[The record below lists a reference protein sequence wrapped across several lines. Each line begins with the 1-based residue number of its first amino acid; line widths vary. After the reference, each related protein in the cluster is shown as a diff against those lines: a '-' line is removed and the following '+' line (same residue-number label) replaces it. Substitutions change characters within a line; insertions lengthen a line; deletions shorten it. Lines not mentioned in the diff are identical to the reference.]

1 MKIELTILKNLVH
14 NEDFARKTLPFL
26 KEEYFSDSSERV
38 VYKRIAEFMN
48 KYNSRP
54 TREAIGIEI
63 ESSSHLSE
71 EEHRRSMDLVR
82 NLVEPE
88 PVTMDWL
95 LESTE
100 AFCQERAVFNAV
112 MDSIAILDGKDQNRT
127 KNSIP
132 EILSEALGV
141 SFDSHIGHD
150 FIEDFESRYD
160 FYHRVEEKI
169 AFDLEFFNKI
179 TRGGLSRKSLNIIL
193 AGTGVGKTLAMCHFA
208 AANLALGKNVLYIT
222 MEMAEEKIAERID
235 ANLLNIASE
244 DLQQLPREL
253 YENKIARL
261 KAKTQGKLII
271 KEYPTASAH
280 AGHIRHLLNELNLKR
295 NFVPDIIYIDYLNI
309 CCSSR
314 IKAGSNVNSYSY
326 IKSIAEELRGLA
338 VERNL
343 PIVSATQTTRSGYSN
358 SDPGLE
364 DTSESFGL
372 PATADFMIALVRDED
387 MDSRGQLLV
396 KQLKNRYSDPANH
409 KRFFV
414 GVDRVKMRLYDLEE
428 SAQEGLID
436 DSRGGKTKRSEA
448 VMDNTKF
455 GMEDRERNKPKAKFN
470 NFKFS

>member
-1 MKIELTILKNLVH
+1 MKIELTILKNLIH

-26 KEEYFSDSSERV
+26 KEDYFSDSSERQV
-38 VYKRIAEFMN
+38 FKRISDFMT

-63 ESSSHLSE
+63 ESSSNLSE
-71 EEHRRSMDLVR
+71 EEHKRSMELVR

-100 AFCQERAVFNAV
+100 SFCQERAVYNAV
-112 MDSIAILDGKDQNRT
+112 MDSISILDGKDKNRT

-150 FIEDFESRYD
+150 FIEDFENRYD
-160 FYHRVEEKI
+160 YYHRVEEKLP
-169 AFDLEFFNKI
+169 FDLELMNKI

-208 AANLALGKNVLYIT
+208 AANLAMGKNVLYIT

-235 ANLLNIASE
+235 VNLLNIASE
-244 DLQQLPREL
+244 DIQKLPREL

-261 KAKTQGKLII
+261 KAKTTGKLII

-280 AGHIRHLLNELNLKR
+280 AGHFRHVLNELNLKR

-314 IKAGSNVNSYSY
+314 VKAGANVNSYTY

-343 PIVSATQTTRSGYSN
+343 PIVSATQTTRSGYTN

-372 PATADFMIALVRDED
+372 PATADFMIALVRSED
-387 MDSRGQLLV
+387 MDERGQLMV
-396 KQLKNRYSDPANH
+396 KQLKNRYSDPADLR
-409 KRFFV
+409 KFV
-414 GVDRVKMRLYDLEE
+414 VGIDRIKMRLFDVEDT
-428 SAQEGLID
+428 AQDDLID
-436 DSRGGKTKRSEA
+436 DSRGGKTKRSES

-455 GMEDRERNKPKAKFN
+455 GMEDRERNKPKPNFN
-470 NFKFS
+470 KFKF

>member
-1 MKIELTILKNLVH
+1 
-14 NEDFARKTLPFL
+14 
-26 KEEYFSDSSERV
+26 
-38 VYKRIAEFMN
+38 
-48 KYNSRP
+48 
-54 TREAIGIEI
+54 
-63 ESSSHLSE
+63 
-71 EEHRRSMDLVR
+71 
-82 NLVEPE
+82 
-88 PVTMDWL
+88 
-95 LESTE
+95 
-100 AFCQERAVFNAV
+100 
-112 MDSIAILDGKDQNRT
+112 MDSISILDGKDKNRT

-132 EILSEALGV
+132 DILSEALGV

-150 FIEDFESRYD
+150 FIDDFAERYD
-160 FYHRVEEKI
+160 YYHRVEEKMP
-169 AFDLEFFNKI
+169 FDLELMNKI

-208 AANLALGKNVLYIT
+208 AANLAMGKNVLYIT

-244 DLQQLPREL
+244 DIKQLPKEL
-253 YENKIARL
+253 YQNKIARL
-261 KAKTQGKLII
+261 KAKTTGKLII

-280 AGHIRHLLNELNLKR
+280 AGHFRHVLNELNLKR

-314 IKAGSNVNSYSY
+314 VKAGSNVNSYTY
-326 IKSIAEELRGLA
+326 IKAIAEELRGLA

-358 SDPGLE
+358 NDPGLE

-387 MDSRGQLLV
+387 MDERGQLLV
-396 KQLKNRYSDPANH
+396 KQLKNRYSDPSEY

-414 GVDRVKMRLYDLEE
+414 GVDRVKMRLFDLEDT
-428 SAQEGLID
+428 AQDGLID
-436 DSRGGKTKRSEA
+436 DSRGGKTKRAES

-455 GMEDRERNKPKAKFN
+455 GMEDRERSKPKSKFSS
-470 NFKFS
+470 FKF

>member
-38 VYKRIAEFMN
+38 VFKRITEFMT

-63 ESSSHLSE
+63 ESSTNLGE
-71 EEHRRSMDLVR
+71 EEHKRSMDLVR

-88 PVTMDWL
+88 PVTINWL

-100 AFCQERAVFNAV
+100 TFCQERAVFNAV
-112 MDSIAILDGKDQNRT
+112 MDSIAILDGKDNNRT

-150 FIEDFESRYD
+150 FIEDFSNRYD
-160 FYHRVEEKI
+160 YYHRLEEKI
-169 AFDLEFFNKI
+169 PFDLEYMNKV

-208 AANLALGKNVLYIT
+208 AANLAMGKNVLYIT

-235 ANLLNIASE
+235 ANLLNIATE
-244 DLQQLPREL
+244 DIKQLPRDLFES
-253 YENKIARL
+253 KIARL
-261 KAKTQGKLII
+261 KAKTTGKLII

-280 AGHIRHLLNELNLKR
+280 AGHIRHVLNELNLKR

-314 IKAGSNVNSYSY
+314 IKAGSNVNSYTY
-326 IKSIAEELRGLA
+326 VKAIAEELRGLA

-372 PATADFMIALVRDED
+372 PATADFMIALVRTEDADE
-387 MDSRGQLLV
+387 RGQILV
-396 KQLKNRYSDPANH
+396 KQLKNRYSDPGEN

-414 GVDRVKMRLYDLEE
+414 GVDRVKMRLFDLEE
-428 SAQEGLID
+428 AAQDDLID
-436 DSRGGKTKRSEA
+436 DSRGGKTKRSES

-455 GMEDRERNKPKAKFN
+455 GMEDRERNKPKSKFN
-470 NFKFS
+470 TFKF

>member
-26 KEEYFSDSSERV
+26 KEEYFSDSSERQV
-38 VYKRIAEFMN
+38 FKRITDFMT

-63 ESSSHLSE
+63 ESSSNLSE
-71 EEHRRSMDLVR
+71 EEHKRSMELVR
-82 NLVEPE
+82 NLIEPE

-100 AFCQERAVFNAV
+100 SFCQERAVFNAV
-112 MDSIAILDGKDQNRT
+112 MDSIAILDGKDSNRT

-132 EILSEALGV
+132 DILSEALGV

-150 FIEDFESRYD
+150 FIDDFADRYD
-160 FYHRVEEKI
+160 YYHRVEEKLP
-169 AFDLEFFNKI
+169 FDLELMNKI

-208 AANLALGKNVLYIT
+208 AANLAMGKNVLYIT

-235 ANLLNIASE
+235 VNLLNIASE
-244 DLQQLPREL
+244 DIQKLPREL

-261 KAKTQGKLII
+261 KAKTTGKLII

-280 AGHIRHLLNELNLKR
+280 AGHFRHVLNELNLKR

-314 IKAGSNVNSYSY
+314 IKSGANVNSYTY

-372 PATADFMIALVRDED
+372 PATADFMIALVRSED
-387 MDSRGQLLV
+387 MDERGQLMV
-396 KQLKNRYSDPANH
+396 KQLKNRYSDPADLR
-409 KRFFV
+409 KFV
-414 GVDRVKMRLYDLEE
+414 VGIDRVKMRLFDVEE
-428 SAQEGLID
+428 NAQDDLID
-436 DSRGGKTKRSEA
+436 DSRGGKTKRSDA

-455 GMEDRERNKPKAKFN
+455 GMEDRERNKPKDKFSK
-470 NFKFS
+470 FKF